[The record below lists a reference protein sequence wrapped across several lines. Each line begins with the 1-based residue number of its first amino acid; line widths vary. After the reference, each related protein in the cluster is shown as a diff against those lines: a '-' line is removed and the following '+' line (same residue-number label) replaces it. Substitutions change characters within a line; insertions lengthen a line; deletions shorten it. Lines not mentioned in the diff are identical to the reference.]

1 MIAATAPS
9 AYVASGG
16 NDPKRR
22 ATCSVPKNVASKTA
36 FRRPAPW
43 QMANLRFAETLP
55 TVAPRLRWTFAHSN
69 DAARKP
75 VT

>member
-1 MIAATAPS
+1 MAATAPS

-22 ATCSVPKNVASKTA
+22 AACSVPKNVASKTA

-43 QMANLRFAETLP
+43 QTARRFRAETLP
-55 TVAPRLRWTFAHSN
+55 TVAPRLRWTLDHSN

-75 VT
+75 VA